1 MPILEADLENQ
12 VIALLQTLGYKYE
25 NGYNIAPAPDGARPE
40 RADYRA
46 VWLAGRLEGALRK
59 LNPALPDAAIADAI
73 SKLKGLSGSL
83 INRNRGFHAM
93 LRDGIRVEYEQN
105 GEIVGKLAILA
116 DFENPDANEFLAVNQ
131 FSILGPTRD
140 GFAYT
145 RRPDV
150 LVFLNGLPIAQIELK
165 NPAKEKTDIWAA
177 FRQIGTYKEQ
187 IPDLYEANEILVIAD
202 GPTAR
207 FGSISSD
214 AERMMQWRIIEG
226 ISLDPLGPLRE
237 TETLIRGLFRR
248 DVLLRYL
255 RDGVL
260 FEDDGAEIVKKIAGF
275 HQFRAL
281 ERAVARAIEAS
292 KPDGD
297 RLGGVIWHTQGSGKS
312 ITMALYAARVLR
324 EAAMKNPTVVVVT
337 DRNDLDGQLFGTF
350 GRAAGLLGLKP
361 QQAQERGDLQSLLAG
376 RIGGGVVFTTIQKFL
391 PAKGENGFPALSKR
405 ENIVVICDEAHRSQY
420 GFHAKMNAS
429 TGALQY
435 GYAKHLRDA
444 FPNATFIAFTGTPIS
459 LSDRDTRRTFGDYLD
474 VYDMQMAQSDGAVVP
489 IYYESRLAELQL
501 KEAEVSE
508 LDEAIDELVGEE
520 EENEQARLKSQWAAL
535 SQIVGAAPRLERIAL
550 DFVAH
555 AETRFEQTQHISGG
569 NGGKVMFVAMSR
581 EICVLLYDAII
592 KLRPEWHDADPKL
605 GKIKIIMTGGADDKE
620 ELRAHLYPRPV
631 KKDIEKRFKDN
642 GDELQIVIVRDMWL
656 TGFDV
661 PPLHTIY
668 IDKPM
673 RGHTLMQAI
682 ARVNR
687 VFRDKAGG
695 LVVDYLGIANE
706 LKRALKEYSDAGAG
720 GEMVSDVAE
729 KALPILREKLEIAR
743 GMLHGFDYSDFDSEG
758 HLLLADAAEHILGL
772 QPDGKGNDGKAR
784 FGLCISALSRAYSLC
799 GAHADALVH
808 RDEIAW
814 LEAVNATLNKGAN
827 VSSGH
832 GESKSGREGMI
843 RQLVSSAVASD
854 GVQDLFSLV
863 GLKKPNIGLLS
874 DEFLKEVGGLK
885 QQNVAVELLQRLLK
899 DELKLRAGLNVVQN
913 RKFSEK
919 LRQTLAGY
927 HNRAVETAQV
937 IEELIQMAREFN
949 AATQRGEDLGLS
961 PTELAFYDA
970 LEQNE
975 AALRELGDA
984 TLKAIAL
991 ELTNF
996 LRRSVGVDWADR
1008 TNVRAALRIKIR
1020 RILKYHKYPP
1030 DYEEKAIQLVLEQA
1044 EAISG
1049 SMVTGVAVYN
1059 QP

>member
-1 MPILEADLENQ
+1 MPILEAHLEDHVLQ
-12 VIALLQTLGYKYE
+12 LLQDLGYAYE
-25 NGYNIAPAPDGARPE
+25 NGYDIAPAPDGKRPE
-40 RADYRA
+40 RADYRQ
-46 VWLAGRLEGALRK
+46 VWLLGRLEKALRR
-59 LNPALPDAAIADAI
+59 LNPALPDDGVADAMAR
-73 SKLKGLSGSL
+73 LKGLSGSL
-83 INRNRGFHAM
+83 IERNRQFHTM
-93 LRDGIRVEYEQN
+93 LRDGVRVEYQKN
-105 GEIVGKLAILA
+105 GELVGDLARLC

-150 LVFLNGLPIAQIELK
+150 LIFLNGLPIAQIELK

-177 FRQIGTYKEQ
+177 FRQIGTYKQQ
-187 IPDLYEANEILVIAD
+187 IPDLYETNEILVIAD

-248 DVLLRYL
+248 DVLLPYL
-255 RDGVL
+255 RDAVL
-260 FEDDGAEIVKKIAGF
+260 FEDDGAQIVKKIAGF

-281 ERAVARAIEAS
+281 QKAVKRAVEAS
-292 KPDGD
+292 ANDGD
-297 RLGGVIWHTQGSGKS
+297 RLGGVVWHTQGSGKS

-324 EAAMKNPTVVVVT
+324 ASEMKNPTVVVVT

-350 GRAAGLLGLKP
+350 GRASGLLGLKP
-361 QQAQERGDLQSLLAG
+361 QQAQERGDLKTLLDG
-376 RIGGGVVFTTIQKFL
+376 RVGGGVVFTTIQKFL
-391 PAKGENGFPALSKR
+391 PLKGENSFPVLSAR
-405 ENIVVICDEAHRSQY
+405 ANIVVICDEAHRSQY
-420 GFHAKMNAS
+420 GLHAKLNAQ

-444 FPNATFIAFTGTPIS
+444 FPNATFIAFTGTPVS
-459 LSDRDTRRTFGDYLD
+459 LSDRDTRRVFGDYLD

-489 IYYESRLAELQL
+489 IYYESRLAQLQL
-501 KEAEVSE
+501 KEGEVE
-508 LDEAIDELVGEE
+508 PLDEAIDELVGEE

-535 SQIVGAAPRLERIAL
+535 AQLVGAAPRLEKIAA

-555 AETRFEQTQHISGG
+555 AETRFEQL
-569 NGGKVMFVAMSR
+569 GGKVMFVAMSR
-581 EICVLLYDAII
+581 EICVSLYDAIV
-592 KLRPEWHDADPKL
+592 KLRPDWHHPDPKA

-631 KKDIEKRFKDN
+631 KKEIEKRFKDN
-642 GDELQIVIVRDMWL
+642 ADELQIVIVRDMWL

-687 VFRDKAGG
+687 VFKDKPGG

-706 LKRALKEYSDAGAG
+706 LKRALKEYSDAGES

-729 KALPILREKLEIAR
+729 KALPILREKLEVAH
-743 GMLHGFDYSDFDSEG
+743 GMLHGFDYSDFESEG
-758 HLLLADAAEHILGL
+758 HSLLADAAEHILGL
-772 QPDGKGNDGKAR
+772 PQDGKGNDGKAR
-784 FGLCISALSRAYSLC
+784 FGLCIGALSRAYSLC

-814 LEAVNATLNKGAN
+814 LEAVNATLNKGAS
-827 VSSGH
+827 VSGASGQPQ
-832 GESKSGREGMI
+832 SGREGMI
-843 RQLVSSAVASD
+843 RQLVSGAVASE

-863 GLKKPNIGLLS
+863 GLQKPNIGLLS

-885 QQNVAVELLQRLLK
+885 QQNVAVELLQRLLN
-899 DELKLRAGLNVVQN
+899 DELKIRAGLNVVQN

-937 IEELIQMAREFN
+937 IEELIAMAREFN

-975 AALRELGDA
+975 AALREMGDQ
-984 TLKAIAL
+984 TLKQIAL
-991 ELTNF
+991 ELTGF

-1008 TNVRAALRIKIR
+1008 AGVRATLRLRVK
-1020 RILKYHKYPP
+1020 RILKKYRYPP
-1030 DYEEKAIQLVLEQA
+1030 DLEERAIQLVLEQA

-1049 SMVTGVAVYN
+1049 SLVAS
-1059 QP
+1059 PSAS